1 MVICRRKGG
10 ADLQPQLAHVPRRP
24 PHYPL
29 GKRAQAGQE
38 SVLVVHADGQAAQQG
53 RAVRQLP
60 PVAAHCGHSLAP
72 AQENG
77 MCKLLVRSQR
87 AEGPTAAAPAAAASR
102 YLLEYSPLF
111 QLEVTEDVDQ
121 HLVWQVSHRGGRA
134 DGPPVQALHR

>member
-1 MVICRRKGG
+1 
-10 ADLQPQLAHVPRRP
+10 
-24 PHYPL
+24 
-29 GKRAQAGQE
+29 
-38 SVLVVHADGQAAQQG
+38 
-53 RAVRQLP
+53 
-60 PVAAHCGHSLAP
+60 
-72 AQENG
+72 

-102 YLLEYSPLF
+102 YLLENSPLF